1 MTTPPRDDIA
11 RFFTAVERAG
21 NELDTDWLASAFS
34 EQFLNLSPDGAGVV
48 STQTLLE
55 SLPMRA
61 RLFAS
66 IGADGSTLTAL
77 AETPLDDL
85 HTLAETRWQLRFPES
100 PETAPLTLRSTF
112 VLRHEAGVWQIV
124 LYLNHDNIVSIIK
137 DRAEARA

>member
-1 MTTPPRDDIA
+1 MATPPRDDIA
-11 RFFTAVERAG
+11 TFFTEFERAG
-21 NELDTDWLASAFS
+21 NELDSDWLASAFG

-48 STQTLLE
+48 SRQALLQ

-77 AETPLDDL
+77 SETPLDDL
-85 HTLAETRWQLRFPES
+85 HTLVETRWRLRFPES
-100 PETAPLTLRSTF
+100 PERAPLTLRSTF
-112 VLRHEAGVWQIV
+112 VLRHDGGTWQIV

-137 DRAEARA
+137 ERAQARS